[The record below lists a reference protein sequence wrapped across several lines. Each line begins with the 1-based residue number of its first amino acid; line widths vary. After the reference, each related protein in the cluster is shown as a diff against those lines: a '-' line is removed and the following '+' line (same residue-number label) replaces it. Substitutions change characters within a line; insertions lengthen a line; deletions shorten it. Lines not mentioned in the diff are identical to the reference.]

1 MKDLMGTDRPWLFR
15 GIRLGEAAGLVT
27 LIYGLA
33 ASRWLIAAAG
43 AALIAA
49 AYAFHRRWF
58 PEVSLED
65 GGSMG
70 EGDGGD

>member
-1 MKDLMGTDRPWLFR
+1 MKDRMATDRPWLFR

-27 LIYGLA
+27 LIIGLA
-33 ASRWLIAAAG
+33 ASRWLVAAAG

-49 AYAFHRRWF
+49 AYALHRRWF

-65 GGSMG
+65 GSLMG
-70 EGDGGD
+70 EGDGGN